1 MYELDHFAI
10 QCDDVK
16 RAREFYE
23 KVFDWKMSVYK
34 GVDADEFQQIRTGKG
49 KLLGA
54 IQSRKFNSAKNRVL
68 GFECSISVPDVD
80 ATTRAVE
87 TAGGTLLMRKTA
99 IPGVGW
105 IVKFLD
111 SEGNLCC
118 AVTQDSAA
126 R

>member
-10 QCDDVK
+10 QCDDVE
-16 RAREFYE
+16 RARRFYE
-23 KVFDWKMSVYK
+23 KVFDWKMSIYK
-34 GVDADEFQQIRTGKG
+34 GVDSDEFQQVRTGNG

-54 IQSRKFNSAKNRVL
+54 IQSRKFNPAKSRVL

-87 TAGGTLLMRKTA
+87 TAGGTVLMRKTA

-105 IVKFLD
+105 IIKFLD

-118 AVTQDSAA
+118 AVMQDPAA

>member
-10 QCDDVK
+10 QCDDVE
-16 RAREFYE
+16 RARRFYE
-23 KVFDWKMSVYK
+23 KVFDWKMSGYK
-34 GVDADEFQQIRTGKG
+34 GVDADEFQQIRTAQG

-54 IQSRKFNSAKNRVL
+54 IQSRKFNSAKSRVL

-80 ATTRAVE
+80 TTTRAVE
-87 TAGGTLLMRKTA
+87 TAGGTLLMWKTA
-99 IPGVGW
+99 IPRVGW
-105 IVKFLD
+105 IIKFLD

-118 AVTQDSAA
+118 AVTQDPAA

>member
-16 RAREFYE
+16 RARQFYE
-23 KVFDWKMSVYK
+23 KVFDWKMAGYK
-34 GVDADEFQQIRTGKG
+34 GVDADEFQQIRTGSG

-54 IQSRKFNSAKNRVL
+54 IQSRKFNSAKSRVI

-80 ATTRAVE
+80 ATASAVE
-87 TAGGTLLMRKTA
+87 SAGGTIVMQKAA

-105 IVKFLD
+105 IIKFLD

-118 AVTQDSAA
+118 AVTQDPAA

>member
-16 RAREFYE
+16 RAQRFYE
-23 KVFDWKMSVYK
+23 KVFAWKMVSYKSV
-34 GVDADEFQQIRTGKG
+34 DSDEFQQIRTEKG

-54 IQSRKFNSAKNRVL
+54 IQSRNFNSAKSRVI

-80 ATTRAVE
+80 ATASAVE
-87 TAGGTLLMRKTA
+87 SGGGAILMPKSA

-118 AVTQDSAA
+118 AVSQDPKA

>member
-16 RAREFYE
+16 RARRFYE
-23 KVFDWKMSVYK
+23 KVFAWKMASYK
-34 GVDADEFQQIRTGKG
+34 GVDSDEFQQIRTGKG

-54 IQSRKFNSAKNRVL
+54 IQSRKFNSAKSRVI

-80 ATTRAVE
+80 ATASAVE
-87 TAGGTLLMRKTA
+87 SGGGKILMSKSA

-118 AVTQDSAA
+118 AVTSDPTA

>member
-16 RAREFYE
+16 RARRFYE
-23 KVFDWKMSVYK
+23 KVFGWKMAAYQ
-34 GVDADEFQQIRTGKG
+34 GVGSDEFQQIRTGTG

-54 IQSRKFNSAKNRVL
+54 IQSRKFNAAKSRVL

-80 ATTRAVE
+80 ATTDAVE
-87 TAGGTLLMRKTA
+87 SAGGSLLMGKTA

-105 IVKFLD
+105 IIKFLD

>member
-16 RAREFYE
+16 RARRFYE
-23 KVFDWKMSVYK
+23 KVFSWKMAAYK
-34 GVDADEFQQIRTGKG
+34 GVDSDEFQQIRTGNG

-54 IQSRKFNSAKNRVL
+54 IQSRKFNPAQNRVL

-87 TAGGTLLMRKTA
+87 SAGGTLLMRRTA

-105 IVKFLD
+105 IIKFLD

-118 AVTQDSAA
+118 AVAQDSAA

>member
-16 RAREFYE
+16 RARQFYE
-23 KVFDWKMSVYK
+23 KVFGWKMSAYD
-34 GVDADEFQQIRTGKG
+34 GVGSDEFQQIRTGAG

-54 IQSRKFNSAKNRVL
+54 IQSRKFNPTKSRVL

-80 ATTRAVE
+80 ATTSAIE
-87 TAGGTLLMRKTA
+87 NAGGTIVMPKSA

-118 AVTQDSAA
+118 AVTQDKAA